1 MNTKV
6 KGQVKEVTALFEKG
20 DFKKRSLIITTQEE
34 YPQTLEVEF
43 IKTKE
48 ELLDVVNVGENVE
61 ISVNIKGRE
70 WTNPQGEVK
79 YFTSL
84 NGWKVEVK

>member
-61 ISVNIKGRE
+61 ISVNIRGRE